1 MGERVSDEDLEAL
14 KRAFDRWGRS
24 GDRGIDF
31 DGLDP
36 EVEFHTPLS
45 STRGEPYRGHAG
57 VREWLSDINDQ
68 FDDWH
73 SRADEWVPLED
84 GRVLVLGELHLRG
97 RESGVEFDQ
106 PMAWL
111 FTLREGKLFRNEVF
125 DDHRDALRAAGLE

>member
-1 MGERVSDEDLEAL
+1 MGDRVSDKDLEAL
-14 KRAFDRWGRS
+14 KRAFDRWGRT

-57 VREWLSDINDQ
+57 VREWLNDINDQ

-73 SRADEWVPLED
+73 SRV
-84 GRVLVLGELHLRG
+84 
-97 RESGVEFDQ
+97 
-106 PMAWL
+106 
-111 FTLREGKLFRNEVF
+111 EGKLFRNEVF
-125 DDHRDALRAAGLE
+125 DDHRVARRAAGIA